1 MEKMWKIYCTALS
14 VFFAVSVI
22 FAQEPAG
29 NEAKKS
35 VVRRIPKGRINSP
48 EYKISNLRIEKIRS
62 VLKSKYDQKVKLPD
76 PAVRKRI
83 EEEIGRLVPLR
94 PKGKPD
100 SRTYLDIKKS
110 LEGKIR
116 EKFPVDV
123 RELRKK
129 AEEEF
134 AAKNP
139 MAKRN
144 SQVTVRYKRGSKIY
158 RFSGRYYGFGL
169 GGSTIRINS
178 RNIPLVDLT
187 EESLLLFDRKY
198 YNAEQ
203 QKYASAAVRDYLRKK
218 NAYAGKIINEEYDKV
233 RKKNEQLGYILR
245 NGWEPAKNIVDE
257 YYNEM
262 LEQYKIR
269 EEEEAKK
276 RMEALKNNPADLLP
290 KKEGESEDEEEDE
303 EEE

>member
-1 MEKMWKIYCTALS
+1 MRKMLKIYCSALA
-14 VFFAVSVI
+14 VFFAGGVI
-22 FAQEPAG
+22 FAQVPTDG
-29 NEAKKS
+29 NEKK
-35 VVRRIPKGRINSP
+35 VVPKRVPRGRINSP

-62 VLKSKYDQKVKLPD
+62 VIKSKYDQKVKMTD
-76 PAVRKRI
+76 PAVRKSI

-94 PKGKPD
+94 PRVKPD
-100 SRTYLDIKKS
+100 PRTYLDVKKA
-110 LEGKIR
+110 LEEKINA
-116 EKFPVDV
+116 KFPADIKV
-123 RELRKK
+123 LRKK

-139 MAKRN
+139 MVKRN
-144 SQVTVRYKRGSKIY
+144 SQVTVHYKRGSRIY

-169 GGSTIRINS
+169 GGTTIRINS

-187 EESLLLFDRKY
+187 EDSLRMFDLKFY
-198 YNAEQ
+198 KMEQ
-203 QKYASAAVRDYLRKK
+203 QKYADAAVRRYLRAK
-218 NAYAGKIINEEYDKV
+218 NTYADKIINEEYAKV

-262 LEQYKIR
+262 LELYKIR
-269 EEEEAKK
+269 EEEEARK

-290 KKEGESEDEEEDE
+290 KKENEEEEEEDE